1 LNKTLFY
8 PFILFYTLALI
19 YLAWSTPISPHEAKI
34 FYSEEGIINFL
45 MHSGDALLGGF
56 IGIRLFFLL
65 IGFVSIYLYYEVTK
79 IYLQKEQDRYL
90 ATVVYIMLP
99 GMITALVLANIS
111 ILVIP
116 LVLLFLLVH
125 NRGWICMQFVIMAF
139 LFLIHDASVIF
150 FIAIFIYALIHKERP
165 LALFSGI
172 FLLLSI
178 IIVRGVEIGGRP
190 SGHFIDI
197 FGLYTALLSPLLF
210 IYFFYTLYRIL
221 LREEKNILWYISFG
235 ALIASLILSIRQR
248 ISITDFAPYV
258 IISIV
263 LMLDN
268 FNKSMRVRLPLY
280 RKYYKIGFG
289 IVIGSLLIVSS
300 TIIFHQ
306 TLFYLIENPKHH
318 FASRLYEPYW
328 LSQNLKEK
336 NIGCFDSQKRDKTYQ
351 LRFYG
356 IDSCPKYHFKE

>member
-1 LNKTLFY
+1 MNKKIFY
-8 PFILFYTLALI
+8 PFILFYTVALI

-34 FYSEEGIINFL
+34 FYSEDDIINFL
-45 MHSGDALLGGF
+45 MHSGHNIIGGF
-56 IGIRLFFLL
+56 LGIRLFFLL
-65 IGFVSIYLYYEVTK
+65 IGFISIYLYYEVTK
-79 IYLQKEQDRYL
+79 IYLQKIEDRYL
-90 ATVVYIMLP
+90 ATAVYVMLP

-125 NRGWICMQFVIMAF
+125 NKGWICMQFIIMAF

-150 FIAIFIYALIHKERP
+150 FIAIFIYALIHKEKA
-165 LALFSGI
+165 LTLFSGI
-172 FLLLSI
+172 FLLSSI

-221 LREEKNILWYISFG
+221 LRENKNILWYISFG
-235 ALIASLILSIRQR
+235 ALVASLILSIRQR

-280 RKYYKIGFG
+280 RKYYKIGFTV
-289 IVIGSLLIVSS
+289 VIGSLLLVSAS
-300 TIIFHQ
+300 ILFHQ
-306 TLFYLIENPKHH
+306 SLFYLINNPQTH

-328 LSQNLKEK
+328 LSQNLKK
-336 NIGCFDSQKRDKTYQ
+336 QNIGCFDSQKRDTTYQ

-356 IDSCPKYHFKE
+356 IGSCPKYQFKE